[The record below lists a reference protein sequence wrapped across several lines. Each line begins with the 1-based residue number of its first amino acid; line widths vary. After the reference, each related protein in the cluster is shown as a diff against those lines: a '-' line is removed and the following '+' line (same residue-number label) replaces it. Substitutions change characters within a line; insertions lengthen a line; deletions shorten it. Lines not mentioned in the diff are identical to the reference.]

1 MRRAMLLITLSLV
14 VSCSAAVAA
23 APVFQLNKSEAEA
36 RSLLAIDTYPSS
48 AEPADSSHAAQTI
61 IVSRSTRSASKTP
74 VVFSQ
79 AGELIEPRHGANVI
93 PASFSSNVDDGR
105 LSAKAS
111 PSVNNSD
118 DLLFYFL
125 KDFEAKP
132 QQKPG
137 RWALLL
143 VGLCFVL
150 YQVRRRPMRTSIGF
164 FSASKPIGQ
173 FST

>member
-1 MRRAMLLITLSLV
+1 MRRAMLLITLSLA

-23 APVFQLNKSEAEA
+23 APVFQLNTSEAEA
-36 RSLLAIDTYPSS
+36 RSLLAIDAYPSN
-48 AEPADSSHAAQTI
+48 AEPVDSNHAAQTT
-61 IVSRSTRSASKTP
+61 IVSRAARPASKATA
-74 VVFSQ
+74 VFSQ
-79 AGELIEPRHGANVI
+79 VGESNDSRRGANVI
-93 PASFSSNVDDGR
+93 PVSFSSSADVGH
-105 LSAKAS
+105 LSMKAS

-164 FSASKPIGQ
+164 FSVSKPIGQ

>member
-23 APVFQLNKSEAEA
+23 APVFQLNTSEAEA
-36 RSLLAIDTYPSS
+36 RSLLAIDAYPSNVG
-48 AEPADSSHAAQTI
+48 PVDSNHAAQTT
-61 IVSRSTRSASKTP
+61 IVSRSARSASKAP

-79 AGELIEPRHGANVI
+79 AGESNESWHGANAI
-93 PASFSSNVDDGR
+93 PVSFTSNVDDGR
-105 LSAKAS
+105 LSTKAS
-111 PSVNNSD
+111 SSVSNSD
-118 DLLFYFL
+118 DLMFYFL
-125 KDFEAKP
+125 KDFKAKP

-137 RWALLL
+137 SWALLL